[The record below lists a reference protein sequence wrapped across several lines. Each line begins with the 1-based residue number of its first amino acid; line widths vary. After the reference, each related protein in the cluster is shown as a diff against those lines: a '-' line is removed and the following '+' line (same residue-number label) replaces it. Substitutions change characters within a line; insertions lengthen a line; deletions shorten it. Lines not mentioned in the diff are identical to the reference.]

1 MAKEY
6 AKAFYNS
13 EAWKKT
19 RKAYYDSKGGMCER
33 CQKEFEEGK
42 RSLKEVNI
50 GTIVHHK
57 KWITP
62 KNINDPRIT
71 LDFRNLELLCIDCHN
86 KEHSSKQTKRY
97 QFVAS
102 GNVIP
107 PTLPKNKP
115 PTETGDWT

>member
-1 MAKEY
+1 MGAVAKQY
-6 AKAFYNS
+6 AKAFYS
-13 EAWKKT
+13 SDAWQRT
-19 RKAYYDSKGGMCER
+19 RAAYFKYKCGLCER
-33 CQKEFEEGK
+33 CGAAAD
-42 RSLKEVNI
+42 
-50 GTIVHHK
+50 IVHHK
-57 KWITP
+57 RYITP

-97 QFVAS
+97 QFDAS

>member
-6 AKAFYNS
+6 AKPFYNS

-19 RKAYYDSKGGMCER
+19 RKAYYRSKSGICER

-62 KNINDPRIT
+62 KNINDPNIT
-71 LDFRNLELLCIDCHN
+71 LSWDNLEVVCDEHHN
-86 KEHSSKQTKRY
+86 TEHHGKPKRY
-97 QFVAS
+97 RFDKD
-102 GNVIP
+102 GNIIP
-107 PTLPKNKP
+107 TKSFS
-115 PTETGDWT
+115 